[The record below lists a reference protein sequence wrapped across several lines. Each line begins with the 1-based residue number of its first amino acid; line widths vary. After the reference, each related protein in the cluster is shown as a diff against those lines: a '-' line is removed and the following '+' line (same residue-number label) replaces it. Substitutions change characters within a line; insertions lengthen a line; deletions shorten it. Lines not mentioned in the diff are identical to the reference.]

1 MLTTFPCSSLLFI
14 KRKNSEIIVGD
25 IKLLS
30 NGLLNVSFD
39 KTDLLR
45 TAGFSNS
52 MYGDKGSQGKGR
64 GGKEVLR

>member
-52 MYGDKGSQGKGR
+52 MYSDKGSQGKGR